1 MREILSRRDLA
12 ADAHA
17 DCNLTVPTTWPAAGE
32 VDARHDP
39 CGKRT
44 TPGEAK
50 SHMNFV
56 SLGEA
61 NSNMNDLVSDL
72 ASGLRPLP
80 FPPGVVVV
88 ARRRE
93 ANRARPT
100 DVAVK
105 EVVVAAAA

>member
-1 MREILSRRDLA
+1 
-12 ADAHA
+12 
-17 DCNLTVPTTWPAAGE
+17 
-32 VDARHDP
+32 
-39 CGKRT
+39 
-44 TPGEAK
+44 
-50 SHMNFV
+50 MNFV